1 MLASTSPMARVLCLG
16 DVMLDVI
23 AVIQTNINYGSDTAS
38 KISTHGGGAAA
49 NVASWSQV
57 CGAPTKIVARVGDD
71 SAGTAVI
78 SEFDTLGIEHHD
90 RVIAGAQTG
99 VVVVLVDPSGERTM
113 FPETGANSGLCLS
126 DLPDLARIEVI
137 YLSGYALL
145 DEMSRP
151 GVLDIIAKIQEAKIP
166 IFFDPTTVGGMSQVN
181 IDEIKSWL
189 PLMYALFMNEAEAT
203 FLTGFTQLESAL
215 DALLEAAPLAI
226 IKCGSAGA
234 IGKSRGGETIK
245 ISAVPTHVV
254 DTTGAGDSFAGGFI
268 AAWLKNHDLKMCM
281 EAGADAAS
289 QCVSIVGARPH
300 VTPAH

>member
-1 MLASTSPMARVLCLG
+1 
-16 DVMLDVI
+16 MLDVI
-23 AVIQTNINYGSDTAS
+23 AVIQTKINYGSDTPS
-38 KISTHGGGAAA
+38 KISTHGGGAAG

-57 CGAPTKIVARVGDD
+57 SGAPTKIVARVGDD
-71 SAGTAVI
+71 SAGSAVI
-78 SEFDTLGIEHHD
+78 SEFDALGIDHDD
-90 RVIAGAQTG
+90 RVIEGAQTG

-113 FPETGANSGLCLS
+113 FPETGANSGLS
-126 DLPDLARIEVI
+126 PADLPDLVGIEVI

-145 DEMSRP
+145 DPESRS
-151 GVLDIIAKIQEAKIP
+151 GVLEMVARIQKEAIP
-166 IFFDPTTVGGMSQVN
+166 IFFDPATVGGMSQVN

-189 PLMYALFMNEAEAT
+189 PLMSALFMNEEEAT

-215 DALLEAAPLAI
+215 DALLKAAPTVV

-234 IGKSRGGETIK
+234 IGKSRGGESIK
-245 ISAVPTHVV
+245 ISAVPTHVI

-268 AAWLKNHDLKMCM
+268 ASWLDDRDLEMCM
-281 EAGADAAS
+281 KAGATAAA

>member
-1 MLASTSPMARVLCLG
+1 
-16 DVMLDVI
+16 MLDVI

-113 FPETGANSGLCLS
+113 FPETGANSGLGLS
-126 DLPDLARIEVI
+126 DLPNLASIEVI

-151 GVLDIIAKIQEAKIP
+151 GVLDIIAKIQKAKIP
-166 IFFDPTTVGGMSQVN
+166 IFFDPATVGGMSHVN

-189 PLMYALFMNEAEAT
+189 PLMSALFMNEAEAT

-226 IKCGSAGA
+226 IKCGSEGA
-234 IGKSRGGETIK
+234 IGKSRGGESIK
-245 ISAVPTHVV
+245 ISAVRTQVV

-268 AAWLKNHDLKMCM
+268 AAWLKNHDLRMCM
-281 EAGADAAS
+281 EAGAGAAS